1 MCKGTIRLNSFFQFP
16 DLNIT
21 RRSQKHKTHVRL
33 GTTECEELAM
43 EKFIPFVLGAQRPL
57 MSSVDIDKALIKID
71 EVTNIQEHY
80 TSFPRSVDCWS
91 VCPMAVAC

>member
-1 MCKGTIRLNSFFQFP
+1 
-16 DLNIT
+16 
-21 RRSQKHKTHVRL
+21 
-33 GTTECEELAM
+33 M

-80 TSFPRSVDCWS
+80 TSYPHVGGLL
-91 VCPMAVAC
+91 VCMSDGGGMLRRVEMVKQD